1 MGGGGG
7 YLGRVFLREG
17 QPDPPASRDAQAQWT
32 VIQPGFFQTLGVPVI
47 SGRAFTDRDLKDS
60 PPVIILSQS
69 MAREIFPNQNPLGR
83 RIRSWRDENLYRE
96 IVGIVGD
103 LRNSDLAED
112 PGNCV
117 YIPHAQDSWN
127 SMVFAIRTQGDPYPL
142 LKSIRSEIWS
152 QDPKLAISEIKTMD
166 AIVDEELARTRFS
179 MFLLGVF
186 AAIALLLAAIG
197 IYGVMAYSVAQRTRE
212 IGIRMALG
220 ASRADV
226 LQMVGNRGL
235 MLAIVGVCLGLGGA
249 LGLTRFMK
257 SLLFG
262 VSPADPATLTAVC
275 ALLIAVTMAA
285 CYVPARRATKVEP
298 VEALRYE

>member
-1 MGGGGG
+1 
-7 YLGRVFLREG
+7 
-17 QPDPPASRDAQAQWT
+17 
-32 VIQPGFFQTLGVPVI
+32 
-47 SGRAFTDRDLKDS
+47 
-60 PPVIILSQS
+60 
-69 MAREIFPNQNPLGR
+69 
-83 RIRSWRDENLYRE
+83 
-96 IVGIVGD
+96 
-103 LRNSDLAED
+103 
-112 PGNCV
+112 
-117 YIPHAQDSWN
+117 
-127 SMVFAIRTQGDPYPL
+127 MVLTIRTQGDPYPL
-142 LKSIRSEIWS
+142 LKSIRTEIWS

-166 AIVDEELARTRFS
+166 AIVDEELARTKFS

-226 LQMVGNRGL
+226 LRMVGHRGL
-235 MLAIVGVCLGLGGA
+235 MLAIVGVALGLSGA

-262 VSPADPATLTAVC
+262 VSPADPETLTAVC
-275 ALLIAVTMAA
+275 ALLIGVTIAA
-285 CYVPARRATKVEP
+285 CYIPARRATKVEP